1 MNKLMLTSALIA
13 TTVLAGCDWYDNRN
27 IETPPV
33 TVKTQYGPVI
43 CQLYREDIVW
53 FDRAWVK
60 PETMPTNIA
69 NEICQAEGKRI
80 KAGGQRDRTNYQA
93 GFKTEASQ

>member
-1 MNKLMLTSALIA
+1 MNKTILAIALIS
-13 TTVLAGCDWYDNRN
+13 TTALAGCDWYDNRN

-33 TVKTQYGPVI
+33 TVSTQYGPVI

-60 PETMPTNIA
+60 PETMPTDIA
-69 NEICQAEGKRI
+69 NQICQEEGKRI
-80 KAGGQRDRTNYQA
+80 QAGYKRDHTDMKA
-93 GFKTEASQ
+93 GFKTEPTQ

>member
-1 MNKLMLTSALIA
+1 MKALLALALIA
-13 TTVLAGCDWYDNRN
+13 PLSACNWYDNRN

-33 TVKTQYGPVI
+33 TVETQYGPVI